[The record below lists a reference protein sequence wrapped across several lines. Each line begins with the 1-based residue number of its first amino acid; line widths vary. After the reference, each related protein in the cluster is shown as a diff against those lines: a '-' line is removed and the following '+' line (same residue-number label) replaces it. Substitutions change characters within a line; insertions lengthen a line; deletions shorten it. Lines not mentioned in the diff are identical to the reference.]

1 MGWCA
6 RTPLSP
12 PLVARACRSRWC
24 DARALSRP
32 MAQKS
37 SHMRARAQKMDV
49 EASDVKGS
57 VPKILVKY
65 ESEDG
70 ARSLPLAAPLC
81 HAAGYETAVCSPLC
95 LRRVSGAEVKFDIG
109 GKKGKSVNCEANV
122 DMEKAAGI
130 PNMSVGVAAVED
142 RHLMGKLEFNDPN
155 LFCVEAK
162 AGVQEGEWQLP
173 YNVGIAP
180 LVRSRLLSLAC

>member
-1 MGWCA
+1 M
-6 RTPLSP
+6 
-12 PLVARACRSRWC
+12 
-24 DARALSRP
+24 
-32 MAQKS
+32 
-37 SHMRARAQKMDV
+37 
-49 EASDVKGS
+49 
-57 VPKILVKY
+57 
-65 ESEDG
+65 
-70 ARSLPLAAPLC
+70 
-81 HAAGYETAVCSPLC
+81 C